1 MVAGV
6 ARFAASRRRKLVQ
19 PRKHRLLEM
28 QAVVAAAAR
37 PAVSAHSRAVL
48 PPSILAAALEDTMKR
63 IVQVRFA
70 EEYKWAA
77 AGSLDSLTAVGSL
90 EASGQEERLASALK
104 DDVAVL
110 VLCLV
115 LFLGGPDMRS
125 SKPVAAA
132 VPLPSILWRLHLIER
147 WGFQSP
153 TRHDE
158 LDRDGHSLGETIGS
172 DETWEES
179 FGHVPAP
186 TLLLSLAA
194 G

>member
-1 MVAGV
+1 
-6 ARFAASRRRKLVQ
+6 
-19 PRKHRLLEM
+19 
-28 QAVVAAAAR
+28 
-37 PAVSAHSRAVL
+37 
-48 PPSILAAALEDTMKR
+48 MKR

-132 VPLPSILWRLHLIER
+132 VPLPSILWRLHLRER

-158 LDRDGHSLGETIGS
+158 LDRDGHSFGETIGS